1 MLKNY
6 FPTDK
11 EWFEKFEVRVDL
23 GFLGFAK
30 DYVCRRLFIPIK
42 KPKGKELTCEQRE
55 VNKQQAKER
64 VTVEHSIGGLKRYR
78 ILEDRL
84 RLHDL
89 NLYDDVLEVCA
100 GLWNFS
106 LNI

>member
-1 MLKNY
+1 
-6 FPTDK
+6 
-11 EWFEKFEVRVDL
+11 
-23 GFLGFAK
+23 
-30 DYVCRRLFIPIK
+30 
-42 KPKGKELTCEQRE
+42 
-55 VNKQQAKER
+55 
-64 VTVEHSIGGLKRYR
+64 
-78 ILEDRL
+78 LEDRL